1 MYKRNK
7 YRPVPRCLAR
17 LQIFASP
24 PSWDLK
30 KKKISNQIKEYKS
43 AAALGG
49 AEEAEVPA
57 RGGQRRLAAA
67 ELDLVDSWTA
77 RLESSARHENAT
89 CNLPDN
95 QTRRASA
102 QKGSCLQTGARRRSQ
117 EKGATEQNCWREGD
131 AEGRRSARTPR
142 RRSAAGRRTSAR
154 ALGRLLCA
162 VRTGARAGVG
172 MLVNKWG
179 WTGWPMGSIIFMC
192 LWAKFNHY
200 VAVGSMCFCPQ
211 GWKTKLGTISGSC
224 VGVFNYTNT

>member
-1 MYKRNK
+1 MV
-7 YRPVPRCLAR
+7 VPRR
-17 LQIFASP
+17 PRSP
-24 PSWDLK
+24 PEADNGVLLQLNSISWTRGPPG
-30 KKKISNQIKEYKS
+30 SS
-43 AAALGG
+43 
-49 AEEAEVPA
+49 PA
-57 RGGQRRLAAA
+57 RGTRMRPATCLTTKHEEPARRRAPASKLELAAA
-67 ELDLVDSWTA
+67 AKRRGRPSRTA
-77 RLESSARHENAT
+77 GERET
-89 CNLPDN
+89 
-95 QTRRASA
+95 QRAA
-102 QKGSCLQTGARRRSQ
+102 G
-117 EKGATEQNCWREGD
+117 
-131 AEGRRSARTPR
+131 SARTPR
-142 RRSAAGRRTSAR
+142 RRSAAGRRPSAR